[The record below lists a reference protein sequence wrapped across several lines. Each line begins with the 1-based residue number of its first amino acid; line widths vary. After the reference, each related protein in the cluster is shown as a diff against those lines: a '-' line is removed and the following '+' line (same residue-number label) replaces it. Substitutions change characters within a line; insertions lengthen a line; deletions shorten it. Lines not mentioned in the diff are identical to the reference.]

1 MEDFKLFLSIVD
13 ALGSV
18 ATAIGLF
25 ITLFKFKKKLKIS
38 HEFPVKKSDILLI
51 SINNNTIYDS
61 EIKSIS
67 FSKGNPK
74 HILKESNIFYT
85 VSFNEFDLTLNPNTN
100 NIVVPKGTIVEVP
113 IPCKCIAC
121 NYESIGEAFGKP
133 YDNIFVFVRD
143 NKGHTY
149 SKNTQVNIDYFRKV
163 TK

>member
-121 NYESIGEAFGKP
+121 NYESIGEAFG
-133 YDNIFVFVRD
+133 
-143 NKGHTY
+143 
-149 SKNTQVNIDYFRKV
+149 
-163 TK
+163 

>member
-13 ALGSV
+13 AFGSV

-38 HEFPVKKSDILLI
+38 HEFPVKNSDILLI

-133 YDNIFVFVRD
+133 YDSIFVVVRD